1 MNGIKNIPVNP
12 RTSAKGLWKMVNAVD
27 TIHRAKV
34 AEDWIKA
41 NEVIDN
47 ETYNDL
53 MMALSYITRELYRM
67 GA

>member
-1 MNGIKNIPVNP
+1 
-12 RTSAKGLWKMVNAVD
+12 MVNAVD
-27 TIHRAKV
+27 SIPKAMT
-34 AEDWIKA
+34 AEKWIKG

-47 ETYNDL
+47 ATYNEL